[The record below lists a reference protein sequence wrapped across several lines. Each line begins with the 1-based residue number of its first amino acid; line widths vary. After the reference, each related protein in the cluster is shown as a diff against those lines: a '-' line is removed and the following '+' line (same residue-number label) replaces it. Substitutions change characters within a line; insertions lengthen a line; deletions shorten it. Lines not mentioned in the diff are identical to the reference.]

1 MIVPAFA
8 TLKGEGMGASGIEK
22 IGVIGIGLMGS
33 GIAQVSAA
41 YGFDT
46 VVTDMSDELVKRGM
60 ARIEDSLSKLT
71 ASYERSKGQ
80 RGMSP
85 EQRDA
90 TLAKLR
96 GTSNLQDL
104 LGCGLIIE
112 AVTENYAV
120 KAALYE
126 QLVRLGYRH
135 LLASNTSSISITH
148 LASNYSQPEKFM
160 GLHFMNPVPI
170 QPGVEVIRGLLT
182 SDDTARTCTVL
193 VEEIGKIPIPA
204 EDKAGFGIN
213 RMFVPYL
220 NEAVKVI
227 EEGIMSVEDA
237 DKTTLCLGHK
247 MGPLTTLDYV
257 GLDTAMAVAE
267 VLEAELGAAYKPA
280 PLLKRLVQAGCYGM
294 KNGKGFYL
302 YEEGKPPVVNPAVS
316 RYRMKSLMT
325 CGVAVVRRPVL

>member
-1 MIVPAFA
+1 
-8 TLKGEGMGASGIEK
+8 MGASGIQK
-22 IGVIGIGLMGS
+22 IGVVGIGLMGS
-33 GIAQVSAA
+33 GIAQVAA
-41 YGFDT
+41 TYGFDT
-46 VVTDMSDELVKRGM
+46 VVTDTSDEVVKRGM
-60 ARIEDSLSKLT
+60 TRIEESLSKLV

-80 RGMSP
+80 RGMAP
-85 EQRDA
+85 EQKDA
-90 TLAKLR
+90 TMAKLR
-96 GTSNLQDL
+96 GTSDL
-104 LGCGLIIE
+104 KQVIDCDLVIE
-112 AVTENYAV
+112 AVTEQYVV
-120 KAALYE
+120 KANLYE
-126 QLVRLGYRH
+126 QLVRLGYH
-135 LLASNTSSISITH
+135 QLLASNTSSISITH
-148 LASNYSQPEKFM
+148 LASNYSQPAKFM
-160 GLHFMNPVPI
+160 GLHFMNPVPM

-182 SDDTARTCTVL
+182 SDDTARTCTAV
-193 VEEIGKIPIPA
+193 VEEIGKVPIPA

-247 MGPLTTLDYV
+247 MGPLSTLDYV

-302 YEEGKPPVVNPAVS
+302 YEEGKPPVVNPALA
-316 RYRMKSLMT
+316 RYRMK
-325 CGVAVVRRPVL
+325 

>member
-8 TLKGEGMGASGIEK
+8 TLRGEGMGTSGIDK

-33 GIAQVSAA
+33 GIAQVSAT

-46 VVTDMSDELVKRGM
+46 VVADMSDEVVKRGM
-60 ARIEDSLSKLT
+60 ERIEDSLSKLV

-80 RGMSP
+80 RGMASA
-85 EQRDA
+85 QRDA

-96 GTSNLQDL
+96 GTSDLQEL
-104 LGCGLIIE
+104 LDRDLIIE
-112 AVTENYAV
+112 AVTENYTV

-126 QLVRLGYRH
+126 QLVRLGYRR

-148 LASNYSQPEKFM
+148 LASNYSQPEQFM
-160 GLHFMNPVPI
+160 GMHFMNPVPI

-182 SDDTARTCTVL
+182 SDDTARICTAVA
-193 VEEIGKIPIPA
+193 EEIGKVPIPA

-257 GLDTAMAVAE
+257 GLDTAIAVAE

-302 YEEGKPPVVNPAVS
+302 YEEGKPPVVNPAVA
-316 RYRMKSLMT
+316 RYRIK
-325 CGVAVVRRPVL
+325 

>member
-85 EQRDA
+85 EQRDT

-193 VEEIGKIPIPA
+193 VEEIGKTPIPA

-267 VLEAELGAAYKPA
+267 VLEAELGAPYKPA

-316 RYRMKSLMT
+316 RYRMK
-325 CGVAVVRRPVL
+325 

>member
-1 MIVPAFA
+1 VAA
-8 TLKGEGMGASGIEK
+8 VALVKGEGMGTSGIAT
-22 IGVIGIGLMGS
+22 IGVVGIGLMGS
-33 GIAQVSAA
+33 GIAQVAA
-41 YGFDT
+41 ASGFDT
-46 VVTDMSDELVKRGM
+46 VVTDTSDEIVRRGM
-60 ARIEDSLSKLT
+60 ARIEDSLSRLV

-80 RGMSP
+80 RGMAP
-85 EQRDA
+85 GQRDA
-90 TLAKLR
+90 TMAKLR

-104 LGCGLIIE
+104 LDRDLIIE

-126 QLVRLGYRH
+126 QLVRLGYH
-135 LLASNTSSISITH
+135 QLLASNTSSISITH
-148 LASNYSQPEKFM
+148 LAAKYSRPERFM
-160 GLHFMNPVPI
+160 GMHFMNPVPI

-182 SDDTARTCTVL
+182 SDDTARTCTTA
-193 VEEIGKIPIPA
+193 VEELGKTPIPA

-213 RMFVPYL
+213 RMFVPFL

-280 PLLKRLVQAGCYGM
+280 PLLKRLVQAGCYGV

-302 YEEGKPPVVNPAVS
+302 YEEGKPPVVNPAVA
-316 RYRMKSLMT
+316 RYRMK
-325 CGVAVVRRPVL
+325 

>member
-1 MIVPAFA
+1 M
-8 TLKGEGMGASGIEK
+8 EASSIHK
-22 IGVIGIGLMGS
+22 IGVVGIGLMGS
-33 GIAQVSAA
+33 GIAQVAA
-41 YGFDT
+41 TYGFDT
-46 VVTDMSDELVKRGM
+46 VVTDTSDAVVKRGM
-60 ARIEDSLSKLT
+60 TRIEESLSKLV

-80 RGMSP
+80 RGMAL
-85 EQRDA
+85 EQKDA
-90 TLAKLR
+90 TMAKLR
-96 GTSNLQDL
+96 GTSDL
-104 LGCGLIIE
+104 NQLVECDLIIE
-112 AVTENYAV
+112 AVTEQYVV
-120 KAALYE
+120 KANLYE

-148 LASNYSQPEKFM
+148 LASNYSQPDKFM

-182 SDDTARTCTVL
+182 SDDTARTCTAV
-193 VEEIGKIPIPA
+193 VEALGKVPIPA

-247 MGPLTTLDYV
+247 MGPLMTLDYV
-257 GLDTAMAVAE
+257 GLDTAIAVAE
-267 VLEAELGAAYKPA
+267 VLEAELGSAYKPA

-302 YEEGKPPVVNPAVS
+302 YEEGKPPAVNPAVA
-316 RYRMKSLMT
+316 RYRMK
-325 CGVAVVRRPVL
+325 

>member
-1 MIVPAFA
+1 LVGLLRSGVATNLQAIGAAVAIV
-8 TLKGEGMGASGIEK
+8 KGEGMGTSGIAT

-33 GIAQVSAA
+33 GIAQVAA
-41 YGFDT
+41 ASGFDT
-46 VVTDMSDELVKRGM
+46 VVTDTSDEIVRRGM
-60 ARIEDSLSKLT
+60 ARIEDSLSRLV

-80 RGMSP
+80 RGMAP
-85 EQRDA
+85 GQRDA
-90 TLAKLR
+90 TMAKLR

-104 LGCGLIIE
+104 LDCDLIIE

-126 QLVRLGYRH
+126 QLVRLGYH
-135 LLASNTSSISITH
+135 QLLASNTSAISITH
-148 LASNYSQPEKFM
+148 LAAKYSRPEKFM
-160 GLHFMNPVPI
+160 GMHFMNPVPI

-182 SDDTARTCTVL
+182 SDDTARTCTTVA
-193 VEEIGKIPIPA
+193 EELGKTPIPA

-213 RMFVPYL
+213 RMFVPFL

-247 MGPLTTLDYV
+247 MGPLATLDYV

-267 VLEAELGAAYKPA
+267 VLEAELGDAYKPA
-280 PLLKRLVQAGCYGM
+280 PLLKRLVQAGCYGV
-294 KNGKGFYL
+294 KNGRGFYL
-302 YEEGKPPVVNPAVS
+302 YEEGKPPVVNPAVA
-316 RYRMKSLMT
+316 RYRMK
-325 CGVAVVRRPVL
+325 

>member
-148 LASNYSQPEKFM
+148 LASNYSQPEKFI

-193 VEEIGKIPIPA
+193 VEEIGKTPIPA

-316 RYRMKSLMT
+316 RYRMK
-325 CGVAVVRRPVL
+325 

>member
-1 MIVPAFA
+1 
-8 TLKGEGMGASGIEK
+8 
-22 IGVIGIGLMGS
+22 
-33 GIAQVSAA
+33 
-41 YGFDT
+41 
-46 VVTDMSDELVKRGM
+46 
-60 ARIEDSLSKLT
+60 
-71 ASYERSKGQ
+71 
-80 RGMSP
+80 
-85 EQRDA
+85 
-90 TLAKLR
+90 
-96 GTSNLQDL
+96 
-104 LGCGLIIE
+104 
-112 AVTENYAV
+112 V

-182 SDDTARTCTVL
+182 SDDTARTCTVV
-193 VEEIGKIPIPA
+193 VEEIGKTPIPA

-316 RYRMKSLMT
+316 RYRMK
-325 CGVAVVRRPVL
+325 

>member
-85 EQRDA
+85 DQRDT

-193 VEEIGKIPIPA
+193 VEEIGKTPIPA

-302 YEEGKPPVVNPAVS
+302 YEEGKPPVVNPAVL
-316 RYRMKSLMT
+316 RYRMK
-325 CGVAVVRRPVL
+325 

>member
-1 MIVPAFA
+1 
-8 TLKGEGMGASGIEK
+8 MGASGIK
-22 IGVIGIGLMGS
+22 KVGVVGIGLMGS
-33 GIAQVSAA
+33 GIAQVAA
-41 YGFDT
+41 THDFDT
-46 VVTDMSDELVKRGM
+46 LVTDTSAEVVKRGM
-60 ARIEDSLSKLT
+60 SRIEDSLSKLE

-80 RGMSP
+80 RGMAP
-85 EQRDA
+85 EQKDA
-90 TLAKLR
+90 TLARLR
-96 GTSNLQDL
+96 GTAELKEL
-104 LGCGLIIE
+104 LACDLIIE

-126 QLVRLGYRH
+126 QLVRLGYRN

-148 LASNYSQPEKFM
+148 LASNYAQPERFM
-160 GLHFMNPVPI
+160 GMHFMNPVPI

-182 SDDTARTCTVL
+182 SDETARTCTAV
-193 VEEIGKIPIPA
+193 VEDMGKIPISA

-257 GLDTAMAVAE
+257 GLDTAIAVAE
-267 VLEAELGAAYKPA
+267 VLEAELGSAYKPA

-302 YEEGKPPVVNPAVS
+302 YEEGKPAIVNPAVA
-316 RYRMKSLMT
+316 RYRMK
-325 CGVAVVRRPVL
+325 

>member
-1 MIVPAFA
+1 LAI
-8 TLKGEGMGASGIEK
+8 LKGEGMGASGIKK

-33 GIAQVSAA
+33 GIAQVSAT

-46 VVTDMSDELVKRGM
+46 VVTDTSDEVVKRGM

-80 RGMSP
+80 RGMAA
-85 EQRDA
+85 EHRDS

-96 GTSNLQDL
+96 GTSNLEGL
-104 LGCGLIIE
+104 LDCDLIIE

-148 LASNYSQPEKFM
+148 LAANYSQPEKFM
-160 GLHFMNPVPI
+160 GMHFMNPVPI

-182 SDDTARTCTVL
+182 SDDTARTCTAV
-193 VEEIGKIPIPA
+193 VEEIGKTPIPA

-302 YEEGKPPVVNPAVS
+302 YEEGKPPVVNPAVA
-316 RYRMKSLMT
+316 RYRMK
-325 CGVAVVRRPVL
+325 

>member
-1 MIVPAFA
+1 M
-8 TLKGEGMGASGIEK
+8 LKGEGMGSSGINK
-22 IGVIGIGLMGS
+22 VGVAGIGLMGS
-33 GIAQVSAA
+33 GIAQVAA
-41 YGFDT
+41 TYGFDT
-46 VVTDMSDELVKRGM
+46 VVTDVSEEVVKRGM
-60 ARIEDSLSKLT
+60 MRIEDSLSKLV
-71 ASYERSKGQ
+71 ASYERSQGQ
-80 RGMSP
+80 RGMSA
-85 EQRDA
+85 EQRRT
-90 TLAKLR
+90 TLGKLR
-96 GTSNLQDL
+96 GTSDL
-104 LGCGLIIE
+104 KQVLECDLVIE
-112 AVTENYAV
+112 AVTENYPI
-120 KAALYE
+120 KAELYE

-182 SDDTARTCTVL
+182 SDETARICTAFA
-193 VEEIGKIPIPA
+193 EEIGKVPIPA

-257 GLDTAMAVAE
+257 GLETALAVAE
-267 VLEAELGAAYKPA
+267 VLEMELGPAYKPA

-302 YEEGKPPVVNPAVS
+302 YEEGTPPVVNPAVA
-316 RYRMKSLMT
+316 RYRMKS
-325 CGVAVVRRPVL
+325 

>member
-1 MIVPAFA
+1 
-8 TLKGEGMGASGIEK
+8 MGASGVKK
-22 IGVIGIGLMGS
+22 IGVVGIGLMGS
-33 GIAQVSAA
+33 GIAQVSAT

-46 VVTDMSDELVKRGM
+46 VVTDTSDEVVKRGM
-60 ARIEDSLSKLT
+60 IRIEDSLSKLT
-71 ASYERSKGQ
+71 ASYERSKGK
-80 RGMSP
+80 RGMAP
-85 EQRDA
+85 EQKEA

-96 GTSNLQDL
+96 GTADL
-104 LGCGLIIE
+104 KQLLACDLIIE
-112 AVTENYAV
+112 AVTEDYAV
-120 KAALYE
+120 KADLYE

-160 GLHFMNPVPI
+160 GMHFMNPVPL

-182 SDDTARTCTVL
+182 SDDTARTCTAV
-193 VEEIGKIPIPA
+193 VEAIGKVPIPA

-227 EEGIMSVEDA
+227 EEGIMSVDDA

-267 VLEAELGAAYKPA
+267 VLEAELGSAYKPA
-280 PLLKRLVQAGCYGM
+280 PLLKRLVQAGCYGV

-302 YEEGKPPVVNPAVS
+302 YEEGKPPVVNPAVA
-316 RYRMKSLMT
+316 RYRMK
-325 CGVAVVRRPVL
+325 

>member
-1 MIVPAFA
+1 MIVAAFA
-8 TLKGEGMGASGIEK
+8 IVKGEGMGASGIEK

-33 GIAQVSAA
+33 GIAQVAA
-41 YGFDT
+41 THGFDT
-46 VVTDMSDELVKRGM
+46 VVADMSDEVVQRGM
-60 ARIEDSLSKLT
+60 ARIEDSLSKLV
-71 ASYERSKGQ
+71 ASYDRSKGQ
-80 RGMSP
+80 RGMASDL
-85 EQRDA
+85 RDA
-90 TLAKLR
+90 ALAKLR
-96 GTSNLQDL
+96 GTPYLQEL
-104 LGCGLIIE
+104 LDCDLIIE

-120 KAALYE
+120 KAAVYE
-126 QLVRLGYRH
+126 QLVHLGYQH
-135 LLASNTSSISITH
+135 LLASNTSSISITQ
-148 LASNYSQPEKFM
+148 LASQYSQPEKFM
-160 GLHFMNPVPI
+160 GMHFMNPVPI

-182 SDDTARTCTVL
+182 SDDTARTCTAV
-193 VEEIGKIPIPA
+193 VEAIGKTPIPA

-227 EEGIMSVEDA
+227 EEGVMSVEDA

-280 PLLKRLVQAGCYGM
+280 PLLKRLVQAGYYGM

-302 YEEGKPPVVNPAVS
+302 YEEGKVPVVNPAVV
-316 RYRMKSLMT
+316 RYRIK
-325 CGVAVVRRPVL
+325 

>member
-1 MIVPAFA
+1 
-8 TLKGEGMGASGIEK
+8 MGASGIKK
-22 IGVIGIGLMGS
+22 IGVVGIGLMGS
-33 GIAQVSAA
+33 GIAQVAA
-41 YGFDT
+41 THDFDT
-46 VVTDMSDELVKRGM
+46 VVTDTSAEVVQRGM
-60 ARIEDSLSKLT
+60 SRIEDSLAKLT
-71 ASYERSKGQ
+71 ASYERSNGQ
-80 RGMSP
+80 RGMP
-85 EQRDA
+85 PAQKDA
-90 TLAKLR
+90 TLAKLH
-96 GTSNLQDL
+96 GTADL
-104 LGCGLIIE
+104 KQLLACDLIIE

-126 QLVRLGYRH
+126 QLVRLGYH
-135 LLASNTSSISITH
+135 NLLASNTSSISITH

-160 GLHFMNPVPI
+160 GMHFMNPVPI

-182 SDDTARTCTVL
+182 SDETARTCTAV

-257 GLDTAMAVAE
+257 GLDTAKAVAE

-294 KNGKGFYL
+294 KNGRGFYL
-302 YEEGKPPVVNPAVS
+302 YEEGKPPVVNPAVA
-316 RYRMKSLMT
+316 RYRMK
-325 CGVAVVRRPVL
+325 

>member
-8 TLKGEGMGASGIEK
+8 TLRGEGMGTSGIEK

-33 GIAQVSAA
+33 GIAQVSAT

-46 VVTDMSDELVKRGM
+46 VVADISDEVVKRGM
-60 ARIEDSLSKLT
+60 ERIENSLSKLV

-80 RGMSP
+80 RGMASA
-85 EQRDA
+85 QRDA

-96 GTSNLQDL
+96 GTSNPQEL
-104 LGCGLIIE
+104 LDRDLIIE

-126 QLVRLGYRH
+126 QLVRIGYRR

-148 LASNYSQPEKFM
+148 LASNYPQPEKFM
-160 GLHFMNPVPI
+160 GMHFMNPVPI

-182 SDDTARTCTVL
+182 SDDTARTCTAV
-193 VEEIGKIPIPA
+193 VEEIGKTPIPA

-302 YEEGKPPVVNPAVS
+302 YEEGKPAVVNPAVA
-316 RYRMKSLMT
+316 RYRMK
-325 CGVAVVRRPVL
+325 

>member
-1 MIVPAFA
+1 MVGLLRSGVAVTLHTTLPSLAI
-8 TLKGEGMGASGIEK
+8 LKGEGMGASGIKK
-22 IGVIGIGLMGS
+22 IGVVGIGLMGS

-41 YGFDT
+41 HGFDT
-46 VVTDMSDELVKRGM
+46 VVTDTSDEVVKRGM
-60 ARIEDSLSKLT
+60 ARIEDSLSKLA

-80 RGMSP
+80 RGMAP
-85 EQRDA
+85 EQKDS

-96 GTSNLQDL
+96 GTSNLKEL
-104 LGCGLIIE
+104 LDCDLIIE

-126 QLVRLGYRH
+126 QLVRLGYCH

-148 LASNYSQPEKFM
+148 LASNYSQPERFM
-160 GLHFMNPVPI
+160 GMHFMNPVPI

-182 SDDTARTCTVL
+182 SDDTARTCTSV
-193 VEEIGKIPIPA
+193 VEEIGKTPIPA

-247 MGPLTTLDYV
+247 MGPLATLDYV

-302 YEEGKPPVVNPAVS
+302 YEEGKPPVVNPAVA
-316 RYRMKSLMT
+316 RYRMK
-325 CGVAVVRRPVL
+325 

>member
-1 MIVPAFA
+1 
-8 TLKGEGMGASGIEK
+8 MGASGVKK
-22 IGVIGIGLMGS
+22 IGVVGIGLMGS
-33 GIAQVSAA
+33 GIAQVTAT
-41 YGFDT
+41 YGFET
-46 VVTDMSDELVKRGM
+46 VVTDTADAVVKRGM
-60 ARIEDSLSKLT
+60 TRIEESLSKLV

-80 RGMSP
+80 RGMGP

-90 TLAKLR
+90 ALAKLR
-96 GTSNLQDL
+96 GTADL
-104 LGCGLIIE
+104 KQLLDCDLIIE
-112 AVTENYAV
+112 AVTEKYGV
-120 KAALYE
+120 KATLYE
-126 QLVRLGYRH
+126 QLVRLGYGN
-135 LLASNTSSISITH
+135 LLASNTSSISITQ
-148 LASNYSQPEKFM
+148 LASNYAQPEKFI

-182 SDDTARTCTVL
+182 SDDTTRTCTAV
-193 VEEIGKIPIPA
+193 VEDIGKVPIPA

-267 VLEAELGAAYKPA
+267 VLEAELGSAYKPA
-280 PLLKRLVQAGCYGM
+280 TLLKRLVQAGYYGM

-302 YEEGKPPVVNPAVS
+302 YEEGKPPTVNPVVA
-316 RYRMKSLMT
+316 RYRIK
-325 CGVAVVRRPVL
+325 

>member
-1 MIVPAFA
+1 VPAFA
-8 TLKGEGMGASGIEK
+8 ILKGEDMGASGIEK

-80 RGMSP
+80 RGMSA

-104 LGCGLIIE
+104 LSCGLIIE

-120 KAALYE
+120 KAALYK

-160 GLHFMNPVPI
+160 GMHFMNPVPI

-182 SDDTARTCTVL
+182 SDDTARTCTAV
-193 VEEIGKIPIPA
+193 VEEIGKTPIPA

-267 VLEAELGAAYKPA
+267 VLEAELGVAYKPA

-302 YEEGKPPVVNPAVS
+302 YEEGKSPVVNPAVA
-316 RYRMKSLMT
+316 RYRMK
-325 CGVAVVRRPVL
+325 

>member
-1 MIVPAFA
+1 
-8 TLKGEGMGASGIEK
+8 LKGEGMEASSIHK
-22 IGVIGIGLMGS
+22 IGVVGIGLMGS
-33 GIAQVSAA
+33 GIAQVAA
-41 YGFDT
+41 TYGFDT
-46 VVTDMSDELVKRGM
+46 VVTDTSDAVVKRGM
-60 ARIEDSLSKLT
+60 TRIEESLSKLV

-80 RGMSP
+80 RGMAL
-85 EQRDA
+85 EQKDA
-90 TLAKLR
+90 TMAKLR
-96 GTSNLQDL
+96 GTSDL
-104 LGCGLIIE
+104 NQLVECDLIIE
-112 AVTENYAV
+112 AVTEQYVV
-120 KAALYE
+120 KANLYE

-182 SDDTARTCTVL
+182 SDDTARTCTAV
-193 VEEIGKIPIPA
+193 VEALGKVPIPA

-247 MGPLTTLDYV
+247 MGPLMTLDYV
-257 GLDTAMAVAE
+257 GLDTAIAVAE
-267 VLEAELGAAYKPA
+267 VLEAELGSAYKPA

-302 YEEGKPPVVNPAVS
+302 YEEGKPPAVNPAVA
-316 RYRMKSLMT
+316 RYRMK
-325 CGVAVVRRPVL
+325 